1 MCRTG
6 MKQHLGSGVC
16 MGPRL
21 TESLCCSLFDLTEMP
36 GDVDTVS
43 FPKMQL
49 IPDALVIEFDE

>member
-1 MCRTG
+1 

-21 TESLCCSLFDLTEMP
+21 TESLCCFLFDLTEMP

-43 FPKMQL
+43 FPKIQL
-49 IPDALVIEFDE
+49 IPDALEIEFDE